1 MICAIDGNQILVQ
14 DFPVPSSSLV
24 YICATLKYHNMSAY
38 DPIQMVDLSTQ
49 YQAIQEEVEAAIREV
64 LTSNQYINGSAVKSF
79 TANLSDYLNA
89 GRVIPCGNGTDA
101 LQIALM
107 ALDLKPGDEVI
118 TAPFTFIATAEVISL
133 LGLVPVFADVDPDY
147 FNLDPQ
153 DVERKITSRTRVI
166 MPVHLYGQ
174 TAPMEPLLALAN
186 KHSLTVVEDNAQAIG
201 ADFTFDDGR
210 KVKAGMIGHIGCTS
224 FYPSKNLGAYGD
236 AGAVFTQDETLGEKI
251 HTIANHG
258 SKVRYYHDVIG
269 VNSRLDSIQAAILDI
284 KLGHLDDYI
293 TRRQAAAAA
302 YDRGLAGIPQVT
314 TPARAPWSTHVFHQ
328 YTLKVSEGRDELKD
342 VLQAAGIPSM
352 IYYPVPLHL
361 QPAYASYGYKKGQFP
376 VSEKL
381 AEEVISLPMH
391 TELTPAQIDHI
402 CATIR
407 GYYHV

>member
-1 MICAIDGNQILVQ
+1 MEVA
-14 DFPVPSSSLV
+14 
-24 YICATLKYHNMSAY
+24 YICATIKGPSMSAH

-49 YQAIQEEVEAAIREV
+49 YQAIQKEVEAAIQEV
-64 LTSNQYINGSAVKSF
+64 LGSNQYINGSAVRSF
-79 TANLSDYLNA
+79 STNLANYLGAN
-89 GRVIPCGNGTDA
+89 RVIPCGNGTDA

-107 ALDLKPGDEVI
+107 ALDLQPGDEVI

-133 LGLVPVFADVDPDY
+133 LGLKPVFADVDPDF

-153 DVERKITSRTRVI
+153 DVARKMTARTRVI

-174 TAPMEPLLALAN
+174 TAPMDPLMALAAQQG
-186 KHSLTVVEDNAQAIG
+186 LTVIEDNAQAIG
-201 ADFTFDDGR
+201 ADFISANGQIA
-210 KVKAGMIGHIGCTS
+210 KAGTIGHIGCTS

-236 AGAVFTQDETLGEKI
+236 AGAVFTQDVELGEKI
-251 HTIANHG
+251 NTIANHG

-284 KLGHLDDYI
+284 KLRHLDEYI
-293 TRRQAAAAA
+293 ARRQAAADA

-328 YTLKVSEGRDELKD
+328 YTLKVTHGRDELKE
-342 VLQAAGIPSM
+342 VLQSAGIPSM

-361 QPAYASYGYKKGQFP
+361 QPAYASYGYQKGQFP
-376 VSEKL
+376 VSEQL

-391 TELTPAQIDHI
+391 TELSAPQIDHI

-407 GYYHV
+407 GFYHA